1 MRHIRNL
8 TFLLPLMMLSAFL
21 ASCAKDFQG
30 DIDKLNTTY
39 TSIEQRAGNLETQL
53 NTVNTQLQ
61 SLSVLSAAVEQG
73 FYITAVKSTAD
84 GYELTLSN
92 GRIVSLL
99 TTPSGTLTPMPALS
113 MTQINGLFFWTL
125 NGVLFTDNNGN
136 PIRSTGQ
143 TPVLKYDY
151 TINQWVV
158 SIDGGATFSDIST
171 YASLFINDEVLM
183 QVINSFAN
191 SHNATLFNKQLLY
204 QIVYS
209 YMQQSYKELFNVEI
223 LNEVVANYV
232 KEHYARI
239 FNYTLLEKIF
249 SQYNFEYV
257 TNNIKVDELVSVIV
271 SFIQE
276 HGEILE
282 DNEVLYEI
290 VSSFLKAN
298 KTSIFTEEML
308 CEAVN
313 KFIEENQNYINID
326 LLTQVVTNYID
337 THRDMVFDTETVR
350 NMLMEYVRRY
360 YVKAF
365 SEDILIRVFNICM
378 TQNNTAIFNETLLT
392 DIINQYI
399 KGDNFYSVISQEAI
413 TTIVRDY
420 INRNSSTVFNRN
432 ILVEVIN
439 NFLKTYKFQVE
450 QSEVERLIDEY
461 ILTYKTQI
469 VDIDIVKRILEVYID
484 TYYRELFNV
493 NVLRDIVINYLKEN
507 KEVIVKNINLGNDV
521 IKSVDINDDLCTIKL
536 SNGQEVMLVVYDAW
550 ARLSKRVQSIVA
562 MTPDGHFEDSQ
573 PFTATYLVSPASMAN
588 VIKTKYP
595 KDMTLELKG
604 IDANGSLIG
613 SFAVSTVMATD
624 GGELQVSANLDTK
637 KVKAVALY
645 VRENKIAGTDILTE
659 FTVIGEGTP
668 CRGDIPDDPNPN
680 DTPALSNTNAKIPY
694 PTTGIGLDECG
705 NYVAT
710 MNLTGIQDPNTG
722 DWIDL
727 YGTGK
732 YNQNMWVEVD
742 ETAKGIVITNL
753 EDNTNRVKNDIVF
766 TVDNSGSMSDEADA
780 IASGIKQWAS
790 MLDSKGLDVRF
801 GIVGYGY
808 TYKIGIT
815 GAIDLTSSDEIS
827 SYLNRST
834 GCNRTRGFGG
844 SNATKLQSAYNEN
857 TIWNTAVGENGVRA
871 VRFANENF
879 TFRQSSNRIYINF
892 TDDCNKTDGIS
903 AVSVNYFK
911 DKTNW
916 PVTNGTIH
924 SIISCDTTTI
934 KNRAKNNVNQEIP
947 WLMSRYTNGTVKKV
961 NENASDLNLNQLTV
975 SDAIIHSYTIRFI
988 IPESL
993 LDGKEH
999 TVRMVVKANNGTV
1012 RGILEFQQVF
1022 RQQ

>member
-183 QVINSFAN
+183 QVINSFAT

-313 KFIEENQNYINID
+313 KFIEENQNYIDID

-562 MTPDGHFEDSQ
+562 MTPDGRFEDSQ

-588 VIKTKYP
+588 IIKSKYP
-595 KDMTLELKG
+595 KDMTVKLRG
-604 IDANGSLIG
+604 VDANGNVSDISVNSL
-613 SFAVSTVMATD
+613 TATND
-624 GGELQVSANLDTK
+624 GELQVSANLDTK
-637 KVKAVALY
+637 TVKAVALY
-645 VRENKIAGTDILTE
+645 VRENKIAGTDIMTE
-659 FTVIGEGTP
+659 FTVIGNGTP
-668 CRGDIPDDPNPN
+668 CRGDIPEDPNPN
-680 DTPALSNTNAKIPY
+680 DTPTLTNTNATIPN
-694 PTTGIGLDECG
+694 PNISVGVDDCG

-710 MNLTGIQDPNTG
+710 MSLTGILVTNSNE
-722 DWIDL
+722 WVEDL

-732 YNQNMWVEVD
+732 YNQNVWVEVD
-742 ETAKGIVITNL
+742 GTAKGILVTNHN
-753 EDNTNRVKNDIVF
+753 ETNKAKHDIIF
-766 TVDNSGSMSDEADA
+766 TVDNSASMGPEADA
-780 IASGIKQWAS
+780 IANGINQWAK
-790 MLDSKGLDVRF
+790 MLTSKGHDVKF
-801 GIVGYGY
+801 GVVGYGIN
-808 TYKIGIT
+808 IGIT
-815 GAIDLTSSDEIS
+815 GAIDLTDDGNVSN
-827 SYLNRST
+827 YLNRNT
-834 GCNRTRGFGG
+834 GTSRTIGFGG
-844 SNATKLQSAYNEN
+844 SNASKLETEAMGDIWYHSA
-857 TIWNTAVGENGVRA
+857 GENGVRA
-871 VRFANENF
+871 IRFANEYF
-879 TFRQSSNRIYINF
+879 TFRTSSNRIYINF
-892 TDDCNKTDGIS
+892 TDECNQPGTNS
-903 AVSVNYFK
+903 EFSVNYFK
-911 DKTNW
+911 DKTKW
-916 PVTNGTIH
+916 PVSNGTIH
-924 SIISCDTTTI
+924 SVLSNREDIENQNK
-934 KNRAKNNVNQEIP
+934 KNSSQYEFP
-947 WLMSRYTNGTVKKV
+947 SLMSEYTNGTIKWLKKTD
-961 NENASDLNLNQLTV
+961 ASDLKLDDLPV

-993 LDGKEH
+993 LDGKNH
-999 TVRMVVKANNGTV
+999 NVRIVVKDNNTTA
-1012 RGILEFQQVF
+1012 RGDRTFQQVF
-1022 RQQ
+1022 SQQ